1 MEVRKTPAFIAS
13 RPYGNAS
20 YKVAFFQLG
29 TTMLLYAV
37 AMGLMFLSLEIH
49 YGLTL
54 LLSLVAASAYLRLFM
69 IGHDCGHGSYLP
81 KKWQNNMLGNFI
93 GVLVNTPM
101 RYWARQHARHH
112 QTTGNLD
119 KRGAGDVTT
128 KTVEEFENS
137 SAFDQF
143 CYLLYRNPIF
153 MLLVSAPVHF
163 VLLQRVPLGDQM
175 STWQGWKSVLGTN
188 IGIVIYYGTLI
199 GLFGL
204 VPFLMVMTPVVMLSS
219 AAATWLFYVQHQFDD
234 AYWARDDTWTYYDA
248 TLQGSSFYDLPR
260 WLHWVSGNIGYH
272 HIHHLN
278 PRIPNYRLPRCYD
291 ENPNLQNTRSLGI
304 VESLGTGWLSLWDE
318 SNQRL
323 ISFAELA
330 RR

>member
-37 AMGLMFLSLEIH
+37 AIGLMFLSLEIH

-93 GVLVNTPM
+93 GVLVNTPL

-119 KRGAGDVTT
+119 KRGADDVTT

-137 SAFDQF
+137 SAFD
-143 CYLLYRNPIF
+143 
-153 MLLVSAPVHF
+153 
-163 VLLQRVPLGDQM
+163 
-175 STWQGWKSVLGTN
+175 
-188 IGIVIYYGTLI
+188 
-199 GLFGL
+199 
-204 VPFLMVMTPVVMLSS
+204 
-219 AAATWLFYVQHQFDD
+219 
-234 AYWARDDTWTYYDA
+234 
-248 TLQGSSFYDLPR
+248 
-260 WLHWVSGNIGYH
+260 
-272 HIHHLN
+272 
-278 PRIPNYRLPRCYD
+278 
-291 ENPNLQNTRSLGI
+291 
-304 VESLGTGWLSLWDE
+304 
-318 SNQRL
+318 
-323 ISFAELA
+323 
-330 RR
+330 